1 MRSVTD
7 WQTAVM
13 CLRIEPINA
22 PIVRLTAHPVDL
34 MMLNG
39 TIYSTLSGYDF
50 SAWEAVSDMS
60 PGSVD
65 LEGILEIAG
74 ISRDDLAAGVY
85 DNARCYAF
93 KTSWANPIEDEQPEV
108 CSLLG
113 KVTLVDDRFIAEEM
127 ALVDALNQPVGDTY
141 NANCQKTFGGQEFA
155 GCKKDLAPLTVTGTV
170 TSVTSRY
177 VFRDSARAETA
188 GYFKAGTIR
197 WLTGDNVGLKLQE
210 IKDYAADGTITIHEA
225 FHYPVQVGDQYE
237 MVPGCQKRLE
247 DCKFWSNVT
256 NFGGFSF
263 IPTQNQYSKWGDK

>member
-1 MRSVTD
+1 MRTVCD
-7 WQTAVM
+7 WRTAVM

-34 MMLNG
+34 LMQNG
-39 TIYSTLSGYDF
+39 TIYKTLLGYDF
-50 SAWEAVSDMS
+50 SSWEAVSDMA
-60 PGSVD
+60 PGAVD
-65 LEGILEIAG
+65 LEGILDVVG

-93 KTSWANPIEDEQPEV
+93 KTSWKAPVEDEQPEI

-113 KVTLVDDRFIAEEM
+113 RVTLIDNRFVAEEM
-127 ALVDALNQPVGDTY
+127 ALVDALNQPVGQTY

-155 GCKKDLAPLTVTGTV
+155 GCKKDLAPLTVTGTI

-177 VFRDSARAETA
+177 VFRDSARTENA

-210 IKDYAADGTITIHEA
+210 VKDYAADGTVTIHEA

-237 MVPGCQKRLE
+237 LVPGCQKRLE
-247 DCKFWSNVT
+247 DCKFWNNVT

-263 IPTQNQYSKWGDK
+263 IPTQNQYTKWGDK

>member
-1 MRSVTD
+1 MRTVCD
-7 WQTAVM
+7 WRTAVM

-34 MMLNG
+34 LMQNG
-39 TIYSTLSGYDF
+39 AVYKTLLGYDF
-50 SAWEAVSDMS
+50 SSWEAVSDMA
-60 PGSVD
+60 PGAVD
-65 LEGILEIAG
+65 LEGILDVVG

-93 KTSWANPIEDEQPEV
+93 KTSWKAPIEDEQPEI

-113 KVTLVDDRFIAEEM
+113 RVTLIDNRFVAEEM
-127 ALVDALNQPVGDTY
+127 ALVDALNQPVGQTY

-155 GCKKDLAPLTVTGTV
+155 GCKKDLAPLTVTGTI

-177 VFRDSARAETA
+177 VFRDSARIEAA

-210 IKDYAADGTITIHEA
+210 VKDYAADGTVTIHEA

-237 MVPGCQKRLE
+237 MVPGCQKLLE
-247 DCKFWSNVT
+247 DCKFWNNVT

-263 IPTQNQYSKWGDK
+263 IPTQNQYTKWGDK